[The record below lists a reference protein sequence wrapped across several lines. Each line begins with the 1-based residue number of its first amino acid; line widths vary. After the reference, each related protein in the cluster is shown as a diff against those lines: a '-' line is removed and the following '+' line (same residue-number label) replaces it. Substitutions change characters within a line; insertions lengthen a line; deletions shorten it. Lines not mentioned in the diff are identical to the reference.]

1 MSNTIKAAYW
11 MIGAMFSFIMMAIS
25 GRELGGDLNTFE
37 IMTYRS
43 LIGIMIVLFFII
55 YNKSYFEI
63 NIKRLKLHF
72 IRNIFHFTG
81 QNLWFFA
88 VIYIPLSQVFAF
100 EFTVPIWM
108 AVLAPIFL
116 KEKLTFVRFLTVFIG
131 FVGILTIAR
140 PNFSSFDPALIAA
153 ALCAIGFAV
162 ANITTKKLTRT
173 DSITCILF
181 WLTVMQFIFGIL
193 CAGIDGQIDYPKG
206 VELIWIIIVGIC
218 GLGAHFCLTRALE
231 LAPALIVSPLEFL
244 RLPFIAIIGYF
255 VYNESLEMFVFF
267 GAILVLLANLINIR
281 AENKQTTQ

>member
-11 MIGAMFSFIMMAIS
+11 MIGAMFSFSMMAIS
-25 GRELGGDLNTFE
+25 GRELGGDLDTFE

-43 LIGIMIVLFFII
+43 LIGVMIVLFFII

-63 NIKRLKLHF
+63 NVKRLKLHF

-88 VIYIPLSQVFAF
+88 VIYIPLSQLFAF
-100 EFTVPIWM
+100 EFTVPIWV

-116 KEKLTFVRFLTVFIG
+116 KEKLTFVRFLAVFTG
-131 FVGILTIAR
+131 FVGILIVAR
-140 PNFSSFDPALIAA
+140 PNFSSLDPALIAA

-162 ANITTKKLTRT
+162 ASITTKKLTTT

-181 WLTVMQFIFGIL
+181 WLTVMQLIFGIL

-206 VELIWIIIVGIC
+206 AEMIWVLIVGVC
-218 GLGAHFCLTRALE
+218 GLAAHFCITRALE

-244 RLPFIAIIGYF
+244 RLPFITIIGYF
-255 VYNESLEMFVFF
+255 VYNESLEIFVFL

>member
-11 MIGAMFSFIMMAIS
+11 MIGAMFSFSMMAIS
-25 GRELGGDLNTFE
+25 GRELGGDLDTFE

-43 LIGIMIVLFFII
+43 LIGVMIVLFFII

-63 NIKRLKLHF
+63 NVTRLKLHF

-88 VIYIPLSQVFAF
+88 VIYIPLSQLFAF
-100 EFTVPIWM
+100 EFTVPIWV

-116 KEKLTFVRFLTVFIG
+116 KEKLTFVRFLAVFTG
-131 FVGILTIAR
+131 FVGILIVAR
-140 PNFSSFDPALIAA
+140 PNFSSLDPALIAA

-162 ANITTKKLTRT
+162 ASITTKKLTTT

-206 VELIWIIIVGIC
+206 AEMIWVLIVGVC
-218 GLGAHFCLTRALE
+218 GLAAHFCITRALE

-244 RLPFIAIIGYF
+244 RLPFITIIGYF
-255 VYNESLEMFVFF
+255 VYNESLEIFVFL

>member
-11 MIGAMFSFIMMAIS
+11 MIGAMFSFSMMAIS
-25 GRELGGDLNTFE
+25 GRELGGDLDTFE

-43 LIGIMIVLFFII
+43 LIGIIIVLFFII

-63 NIKRLKLHF
+63 NVKRLKLHF

-88 VIYIPLSQVFAF
+88 VIYIPLSQLFAF
-100 EFTVPIWM
+100 EFTVPIWV

-116 KEKLTFVRFLTVFIG
+116 KEKLTFIRFLAVFTG
-131 FVGILTIAR
+131 FVGILIVAR
-140 PNFSSFDPALIAA
+140 PNFSSLDPALIAA

-162 ANITTKKLTRT
+162 ASITTKKLTMT
-173 DSITCILF
+173 DTITCILF

-206 VELIWIIIVGIC
+206 FELIWVIIIGIC
-218 GLGAHFCLTRALE
+218 GLAAHFCITRALE

-244 RLPFIAIIGYF
+244 RLPFI
-255 VYNESLEMFVFF
+255 
-267 GAILVLLANLINIR
+267 
-281 AENKQTTQ
+281 

>member
-11 MIGAMFSFIMMAIS
+11 MIGAMFSFSMMAIS
-25 GRELGGDLNTFE
+25 GRELGGDLDTFE

-43 LIGIMIVLFFII
+43 LIGIIIVLFFII

-100 EFTVPIWM
+100 EFTVPIWV

-116 KEKLTFVRFLTVFIG
+116 KEKLTFVRLLTVFIG

-206 VELIWIIIVGIC
+206 VELILIIIVGIC
-218 GLGAHFCLTRALE
+218 GLGAHFCMTRALE

-244 RLPFIAIIGYF
+244 RLPFITIIGYF
-255 VYNESLEMFVFF
+255 VYNESIEIFVFL
-267 GAILVLLANLINIR
+267 GAILVLLANLMNIR
-281 AENKQTTQ
+281 AESKQTSQ

>member
-11 MIGAMFSFIMMAIS
+11 MIGAMFSFSMMAIS
-25 GRELGGDLNTFE
+25 GRELGGDLDTFE

-43 LIGIMIVLFFII
+43 LIGVMIVLFFII

-63 NIKRLKLHF
+63 NVKRLKLHF

-88 VIYIPLSQVFAF
+88 VIYIPLSQLFAF
-100 EFTVPIWM
+100 EFTVPIWV

-116 KEKLTFVRFLTVFIG
+116 KEKLTFVRFLAVFTG
-131 FVGILTIAR
+131 FVGILIVAR
-140 PNFSSFDPALIAA
+140 PNFSSLDPALIAA

-162 ANITTKKLTRT
+162 ASITTKKLTTT

-206 VELIWIIIVGIC
+206 AEMIWVLIVGVC
-218 GLGAHFCLTRALE
+218 GLAAHFCITRALE

-244 RLPFIAIIGYF
+244 RLPFITIIGYF
-255 VYNESLEMFVFF
+255 VYNESLEIFVFL

>member
-1 MSNTIKAAYW
+1 
-11 MIGAMFSFIMMAIS
+11 MFSFIMMAIS
-25 GRELGGDLNTFE
+25 GRELGGDLDTFE

-100 EFTVPIWM
+100 EFTVPIWV

-116 KEKLTFVRFLTVFIG
+116 KEKLTFVRLLTVFIG

-206 VELIWIIIVGIC
+206 VELILIIIVGIC
-218 GLGAHFCLTRALE
+218 GLGAHFCMTRALE

-255 VYNESLEMFVFF
+255 VYNESLEIFVFL

-281 AENKQTTQ
+281 AENKQSMQ

>member
-11 MIGAMFSFIMMAIS
+11 MIGAMFSFSMMAIS
-25 GRELGGDLNTFE
+25 GRELGGDLDTFE

-63 NIKRLKLHF
+63 NVKRLKLHF

-88 VIYIPLSQVFAF
+88 VIYIPLSQLFAF
-100 EFTVPIWM
+100 EFTVPIWV

-116 KEKLTFVRFLTVFIG
+116 KEKLTFVRFLAVFTG
-131 FVGILTIAR
+131 FVGILIVAR
-140 PNFSSFDPALIAA
+140 PNFSSLDPALIAA

-162 ANITTKKLTRT
+162 ASITTKKLTTT

-181 WLTVMQFIFGIL
+181 WLTVMQLIFGIL

-206 VELIWIIIVGIC
+206 AEMIWVLIVGVC
-218 GLGAHFCLTRALE
+218 GLAAHFCITRALE

-244 RLPFIAIIGYF
+244 RLPFITIIGYF
-255 VYNESLEMFVFF
+255 VYNESLEIFVFL

>member
-11 MIGAMFSFIMMAIS
+11 MIGAMFSFSMMAIS
-25 GRELGGDLNTFE
+25 GRELGGDLDTFE

-63 NIKRLKLHF
+63 NIKKLKLHF

-88 VIYIPLSQVFAF
+88 VIYIPLSQLFAF
-100 EFTVPIWM
+100 EFTVPIWV
-108 AVLAPIFL
+108 AVLAPILL
-116 KEKLTFVRFLTVFIG
+116 KEKLTFVRFLAVFTG
-131 FVGILTIAR
+131 FVGILIVAR
-140 PNFSSFDPALIAA
+140 PNFSSLDPALIAA

-162 ANITTKKLTRT
+162 ASITTKALTRT

-181 WLTVMQFIFGIL
+181 WLTVMQFTFGIV

-206 VELIWIIIVGIC
+206 VELIWVLIVGIC

-231 LAPALIVSPLEFL
+231 LAPALIVAPLEFL
-244 RLPFIAIIGYF
+244 RLPFITIIGYF
-255 VYNESLEMFVFF
+255 VYNESLESFIIF

>member
-11 MIGAMFSFIMMAIS
+11 MIGAMFSFSMMAIS
-25 GRELGGDLNTFE
+25 GRELGGDLDTFE

-43 LIGIMIVLFFII
+43 LIGIIIVLFFII

-100 EFTVPIWM
+100 EFTVPIWV

-116 KEKLTFVRFLTVFIG
+116 KEKLTFVRVFAVLIG

-206 VELIWIIIVGIC
+206 VELILIIIVGIC
-218 GLGAHFCLTRALE
+218 GLGAHFCMTRALE

-255 VYNESLEMFVFF
+255 VYNESLEIFVFL

-281 AENKQTTQ
+281 AENKQSMQ